1 MGFVCLND
9 ACTLKVF
16 TIREEIEVFF
26 KSFFGVFEKYYAA
39 ILLVYFLALLAVFIL
54 SMMRN
59 MNRVIKKGGA
69 LQ

>member
-16 TIREEIEVFF
+16 TIREEIEAFF

-39 ILLVYFLALLAVFIL
+39 ILIVYFLALLAVFIR
-54 SMMRN
+54 SIMRN
-59 MNRVIKKGGA
+59 LKRTVAKGGGPA
-69 LQ
+69 